1 MELVNKSLS
10 RFTSRAGKTAE
21 FKPLPVEVQ
30 KYPGKVCS

>member
-10 RFTSRAGKTAE
+10 RFTSRGGKTAA

-30 KYPGKVCS
+30 KYPGKPCA